1 MVVTRENS
9 ALIIK
14 KNMIKKSKHT
24 DTKVH
29 HNTKTDIRI
38 RNKEQEIYNTIIKQL
53 MKWDQNGLTSIVI
66 LSVNKLNYPMKR
78 HRMS

>member
-24 DTKVH
+24 DTKVY

-66 LSVNKLNYPMKR
+66 LNVNKLNYPMKR